1 MRLFKINNT
10 SQRKQKKKGLLTMSN
25 KYYNFPQA
33 TEIFNCYTP
42 LRGAEEGDMS
52 DIIIRILRNNKIQC
66 NERGV
71 TEGILNCVYKFELL
85 DYTITKQKLKKL
97 ESIIELY
104 SNGKQISI
112 VFDDPNLN
120 GFSVVISR
128 NTRPIIPLGS
138 LLNTDEFYNMHKE
151 AIEKGSIPIALGI
164 NNADKPV
171 YADLSSL
178 PHLLIAGTTGSGK
191 STCVHNIIT
200 TILYTAVPGLVKFV
214 LIDPKKIELN
224 MYSSVTNSLL
234 YPIIDNVYNVYN
246 ALYMVNRIMDKRY
259 ETLKQLRLRNFTEYK
274 ALSLQ
279 QNLEPW
285 ERIVIVIDELA
296 DVFGQVKAEVE
307 PDLIRLAQ
315 QGRAAGI
322 HLILA
327 TQYPSCKVVTSEL
340 KINIPGKV
348 CFALPN
354 RRNSQT
360 ILDSSGAEKLLGKG
374 DGLFTNGTS
383 SELIR
388 FQGGLVT
395 DQEIQNLIDYI
406 NDDSHYVTN

>member
-1 MRLFKINNT
+1 
-10 SQRKQKKKGLLTMSN
+10 MSN

-33 TEIFNCYTP
+33 TDIFNCYTP

-85 DYTITKQKLKKL
+85 DYTITKPKLKKL

-104 SNGKQISI
+104 SNGKQVNI

-151 AIEKGSIPIALGI
+151 AIEKGNIPIALGI

-224 MYSSVTNSLL
+224 MYNSVTNSLL

-274 ALSLQ
+274 TLSLQ
-279 QNLEPW
+279 QDLEPW

-315 QGRAAGI
+315 QGRAAGT

-406 NDDSHYVTN
+406 NDDNHYVTN